1 MPDKSTETAQEP
13 SVIRSMFGIIV
24 IIAAL
29 GYFVDIYDLI
39 LVNIVRN
46 SSLKTLCPNLSDIE
60 INKLGAEL
68 LNMQM
73 YGMLVGGI
81 IWGILG
87 DKKGRISVLFGSI
100 ILYSIANIANG
111 FVTDITTYSVIRF
124 FAGVGLAGELGAGI
138 TLVSESMDKEYRGY
152 GTMLIVS
159 FGALGAVLAGMVA
172 TTFSWQIAYFVGGGL
187 GLLLLIL
194 RIGAFESGMYKN
206 MSAQNIQKGAF
217 LSLFTDWKKFKK
229 YFAGILIGLPIWFII
244 SIPIAMSKVL
254 AKELGVTGD
263 VDVVKA
269 LMFSYVGLSLGDLI
283 SGVLS
288 QVLRSRK
295 KVVLI
300 YLGISAVLI
309 LTYFFSDGVSA
320 QYFYALSFFLGAGT
334 GFWALF
340 VTIASEQF
348 GTNIRATVT
357 TTTPNFV
364 RGAVPLITFCFFYLA
379 RNVFSGDK
387 KEIYAGLTVGFVTVF
402 LSLIAT
408 LSVKETFG
416 KDLQYLEQ

>member
-364 RGAVPLITFCFFYLA
+364 RGAVPLITFCFFY
-379 RNVFSGDK
+379 
-387 KEIYAGLTVGFVTVF
+387 
-402 LSLIAT
+402 
-408 LSVKETFG
+408 
-416 KDLQYLEQ
+416 